1 MVYFYVGGERII
13 PTMIGMLI
21 GTKDDVRIG
30 QDITSP
36 VSGLVED
43 ASTNLLLLYASNSA

>member
-30 QDITSP
+30 QEITSP
-36 VSGLVED
+36 VSGLVEE
-43 ASTNLLLLYASNSA
+43 ASTNFLCLYSLNSV